1 MLTKICPHCNSEV
14 ERIPKTGF
22 SKFLGRLMEVQRYQC
37 QNTGCKWEKLVFPE
51 LNQKYVF
58 KLLLPYLFTLGVPLL
73 IIIVFLIFT
82 APRPSE
88 QLFPQATPPS
98 LNKEPVIEKP
108 SS

>member
-1 MLTKICPHCNSEV
+1 
-14 ERIPKTGF
+14 
-22 SKFLGRLMEVQRYQC
+22 
-37 QNTGCKWEKLVFPE
+37 
-51 LNQKYVF
+51 
-58 KLLLPYLFTLGVPLL
+58 VPLL

-108 SS
+108 SI